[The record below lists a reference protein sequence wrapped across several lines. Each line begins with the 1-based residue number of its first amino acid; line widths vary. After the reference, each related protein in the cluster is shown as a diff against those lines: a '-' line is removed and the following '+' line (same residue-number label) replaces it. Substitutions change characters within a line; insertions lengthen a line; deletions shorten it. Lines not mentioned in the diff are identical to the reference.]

1 MLEEAISILEELEE
15 KSRSSKNLSELEKLV
30 IKYSQELSQNIYVK
44 LAKEV
49 ESRIFLPRSM
59 L

>member
-49 ESRIFLPRSM
+49 ESRIFPPRSM

>member
-30 IKYSQELSQNIYVK
+30 IKYSQELSQNIYLELRRGRNKVK
-44 LAKEV
+44 
-49 ESRIFLPRSM
+49 
-59 L
+59 